1 MYYLLDL
8 KNSKDREVA
17 YKLYKMAWADDEN
30 HKNML
35 NLTVDGRPKNITEDE
50 KLWLAM
56 CGMVEFGKEP
66 RAVVSL
72 TYWQPYSRES
82 AALTIQIWWRMMSSH
97 LKILRAVRMQDKFKK
112 IAGMAH
118 TLKGDGDEMVD
129 AAWK

>member
-1 MYYLLDL
+1 MLAWNCMLRVKNNGQLL
-8 KNSKDREVA
+8 SIQQV
-17 YKLYKMAWADDEN
+17 
-30 HKNML
+30 
-35 NLTVDGRPKNITEDE
+35 G
-50 KLWLAM
+50 
-56 CGMVEFGKEP
+56 
-66 RAVVSL
+66 SL
-72 TYWQPYSRES
+72 LFRRES